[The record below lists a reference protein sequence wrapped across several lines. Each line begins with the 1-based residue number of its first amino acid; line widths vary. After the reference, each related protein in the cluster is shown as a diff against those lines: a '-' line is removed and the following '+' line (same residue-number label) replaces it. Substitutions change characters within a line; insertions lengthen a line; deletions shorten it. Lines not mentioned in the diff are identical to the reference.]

1 MQNLQKRKLDA
12 LMKRVI
18 EGDNDAFCLLY
29 EATAKGI
36 FAFAYSYLGKR
47 EDAEDVT
54 QETFFAAKRKAHLY
68 RPGTDVR
75 AWLFQIAKNLSLDEL
90 RKKKN
95 SAAPLGDALENTLS
109 VKPQLTE
116 LDALTACLD
125 EAEREIV
132 LLHAVW
138 QYKHRE
144 IAELTGT
151 PLGTVT
157 WKYKKALAKL
167 RDYLKEDL

>member
-90 RKKKN
+90 RKKNN

>member
-68 RPGTDVR
+68 RPGADGR

-95 SAAPLGDALENTLS
+95 SAAPLGDALENALS

>member
-1 MQNLQKRKLDA
+1 MFLSSPR
-12 LMKRVI
+12 I
-18 EGDNDAFCLLY
+18 
-29 EATAKGI
+29 
-36 FAFAYSYLGKR
+36 
-47 EDAEDVT
+47 
-54 QETFFAAKRKAHLY
+54 
-68 RPGTDVR
+68 
-75 AWLFQIAKNLSLDEL
+75 AW
-90 RKKKN
+90 KKKN

>member
-12 LMKRVI
+12 LMKRVT

-167 RDYLKEDL
+167 RDYLKEDI

>member
-12 LMKRVI
+12 LMKRVT

-116 LDALTACLD
+116 LGALTACLD

>member
-12 LMKRVI
+12 LMKRVT